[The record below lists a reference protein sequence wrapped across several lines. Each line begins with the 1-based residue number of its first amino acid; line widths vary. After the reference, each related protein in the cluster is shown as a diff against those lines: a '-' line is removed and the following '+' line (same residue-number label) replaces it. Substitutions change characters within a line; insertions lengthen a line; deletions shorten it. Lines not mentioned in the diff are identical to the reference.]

1 MSHLEEHVAGGGLL
15 KVLCRDGS
23 WHNTGEVVL
32 AGVVEPKK
40 PALVL
45 DSTFH
50 QLHTALLRQVG
61 VSERPVFTSAAL
73 QDLTHR
79 EYVRIVGEHYLKQLP
94 ARGRPEPSAVGFD
107 MDKGAG
113 PLHVMRRFRDTED
126 PESCTT
132 WSRELLALDG
142 PVRVGFGHRTRK
154 AFGSIQALAPHLWAV
169 KAYGLL
175 ATAWGPRP
183 AGRAL
188 GRGLAEYS
196 PLLPV
201 AEWETTI
208 KLTLTDSL
216 QNVPLDLWREFLG
229 RAPMANEPWLLGRL
243 LAEAAKWIP
252 EKETPALVPALCG
265 SDGCL
270 VGPSEVL
277 VADDDGEVRALAKRR
292 LPYVA
297 VSDKQLALFLT
308 ERWGC
313 NPASMRLRLEVVA
326 ESPAEPVILLD
337 RYRGL
342 RTVTDAR
349 LDGMELV
356 ECEDLFRQVTGPDG
370 VDREPADLIRQ
381 DNIVYHR
388 ATLRDEELL
397 AELSQEFELQ
407 LSTIAIDRILLDAQK
422 KEVRTRM
429 ALCRNERDHASKL
442 LHLLEV
448 RVLESHLPAGLLETV
463 HRLGEGTDEAQVSQL
478 LLHVH
483 GYDVLRELRHD
494 LSDAG
499 LPVPERWAG
508 SSPAV
513 GFVRQLGFPTE
524 YAGDRGSH
532 LEADLTVLG
541 PPRLKPLHAFQ
552 EELAG
557 QIRKLVGKPGRGL
570 LFLPTGAGKTRVT
583 VEALSLAFT
592 SDDLQGPLLWI
603 AQSEELCEQ
612 AVQTWST
619 VWRELGDG
627 RPMHLC
633 RLWGRNEV
641 ADSEDEVTVVVATDA
656 KLAVCREREDYAW
669 LADPTAVVIDEAHE
683 ATGTDYT
690 QTLAW
695 LGLDSRQT
703 ARPLLGLTATPFKGR
718 SEEATKRLARR
729 FGNQLLDVLGG
740 DPYGTLQDL
749 HVLSRVEHR
758 VLDGSAMEL
767 NADEAEATRRTRL
780 LPAAVLERIGR
791 DEARTQRL
799 LEDIESL
806 PPDWPVLVFTASVLS
821 AQVLAA
827 LLRVRGVRAAA
838 VSGLTRMHERR
849 RSIEQFRHGDIQVLT
864 NCNVLTQGFDAPGV
878 RALYI
883 ARPTF
888 SPNAYIQMVGR
899 GLRGTANGGKDEC
912 LVVNV
917 EDTFGLFGEQLAYR
931 EFDYLWERQGG
942 RLQ

>member
-1 MSHLEEHVAGGGLL
+1 
-15 KVLCRDGS
+15 
-23 WHNTGEVVL
+23 
-32 AGVVEPKK
+32 
-40 PALVL
+40 
-45 DSTFH
+45 
-50 QLHTALLRQVG
+50 
-61 VSERPVFTSAAL
+61 
-73 QDLTHR
+73 
-79 EYVRIVGEHYLKQLP
+79 
-94 ARGRPEPSAVGFD
+94 
-107 MDKGAG
+107 
-113 PLHVMRRFRDTED
+113 
-126 PESCTT
+126 
-132 WSRELLALDG
+132 
-142 PVRVGFGHRTRK
+142 
-154 AFGSIQALAPHLWAV
+154 
-169 KAYGLL
+169 
-175 ATAWGPRP
+175 
-183 AGRAL
+183 
-188 GRGLAEYS
+188 
-196 PLLPV
+196 
-201 AEWETTI
+201 
-208 KLTLTDSL
+208 
-216 QNVPLDLWREFLG
+216 
-229 RAPMANEPWLLGRL
+229 
-243 LAEAAKWIP
+243 
-252 EKETPALVPALCG
+252 
-265 SDGCL
+265 
-270 VGPSEVL
+270 
-277 VADDDGEVRALAKRR
+277 
-292 LPYVA
+292 
-297 VSDKQLALFLT
+297 
-308 ERWGC
+308 
-313 NPASMRLRLEVVA
+313 MRLRLEVVA